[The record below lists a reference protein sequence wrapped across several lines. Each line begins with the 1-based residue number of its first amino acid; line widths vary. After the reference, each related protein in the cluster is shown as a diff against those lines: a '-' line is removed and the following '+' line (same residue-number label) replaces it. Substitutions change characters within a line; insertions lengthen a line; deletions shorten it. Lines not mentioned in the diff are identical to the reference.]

1 MSAHNWSGSMFAYC
15 YIPPRMSTFTLKQNL
30 VCFSKM
36 QPFGS
41 QSALRCGP
49 GLGRPCLMHVV
60 SGVCILWTLSVREPV
75 ARTVCVP
82 VVLCVCERP
91 CVRACMQACMQVCLR
106 MCECACVDAFVHAVL
121 SLCFH
126 HGLDACIVLALGGC
140 LIMFQQQAE

>member
-1 MSAHNWSGSMFAYC
+1 MSAHNWSGSTFAYC

-60 SGVCILWTLSVREPV
+60 SGDCILWTLSVREPV
-75 ARTVCVP
+75 ARTVCVCARRP
-82 VVLCVCERP
+82 VCVRASVRACMHAGVYASVPANVRVCMRG
-91 CVRACMQACMQVCLR
+91 CVRACSSQSMLSSWLGCVHCFGVGRLR
-106 MCECACVDAFVHAVL
+106 DHVPAT
-121 SLCFH
+121 
-126 HGLDACIVLALGGC
+126 G
-140 LIMFQQQAE
+140 

>member
-15 YIPPRMSTFTLKQNL
+15 YIPPRMSTFKLKQNL

-75 ARTVCVP
+75 ARTVCV
-82 VVLCVCERP
+82 CVCARRP
-91 CVRACMQACMQVCLR
+91 VCVCASVRACVHACRRVCKCA
-106 MCECACVDAFVHAVL
+106 CECASVHAWMRSCMQFSVYA
-121 SLCFH
+121 FIM
-126 HGLDACIVLALGGC
+126 AWMRAL
-140 LIMFQQQAE
+140 FWRWAAA